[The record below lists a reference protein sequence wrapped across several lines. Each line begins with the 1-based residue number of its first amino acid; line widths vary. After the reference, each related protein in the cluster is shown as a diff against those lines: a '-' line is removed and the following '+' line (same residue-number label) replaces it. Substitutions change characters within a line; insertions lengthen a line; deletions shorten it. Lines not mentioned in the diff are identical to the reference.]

1 MGAIMENSSFTY
13 HKLCGE
19 GGLMVIVPHEDD
31 EINLAGSLIYGAR
44 QEGMPVKCAFLTN
57 GDAEYPAF
65 IRIHEAVKALQILG
79 VKEEDIIFL
88 GYPDGGRHGER
99 SPFLH
104 GPEEIK
110 KAGGHPSTYGSRNLP
125 DFASSKYGKP
135 HDCSW
140 ENLLSDLE
148 AVILEYK
155 PSLIAATD
163 FDYHPDHRMCY
174 LAFMEAMNRILHEN
188 HEYRPKVLMGYCYTT
203 GFDSVNDFY
212 GAHLLSTV
220 VNRQTL
226 RNKKY
231 ETENPVYPWNDRI
244 RIPVPAACR
253 TWLRDN
259 ILFQA
264 LCAHL
269 SQKASRR
276 AVRLVNGDEVFWE
289 RRTDNLL
296 YEGKVTVS
304 SGNPKY
310 LHDFHMM
317 NTKDILSEE
326 PEMTDYLW
334 TPEADDKNPWCRC
347 DFRKPQHVE
356 SIVLYGNIE
365 EKSRIEKGRISFS
378 NGFSLDI
385 GPLPLHGQ
393 PAVVS
398 FPPQENVEWVRFEI
412 IASSGQEA
420 GLSEW
425 EIFRDKTEDKPFLQ
439 ITVNDQ
445 FAYDWTVYSGERPKI
460 GIYSPNA
467 EVSVRW
473 SMNGQPVSEEDLKK
487 KLQHLQKKAVIR
499 VEGMEDPSLW
509 CEAIVRPAGSL
520 GGIAHRLAEM
530 QDCLSIWWEKQS
542 EKRPHHKLRKIKEED
557 YLNS

>member
-1 MGAIMENSSFTY
+1 MDNSSFIY
-13 HKLCGE
+13 HNLCGD
-19 GGLMVIVPHEDD
+19 GSLMVIIPHEDD
-31 EINLAGSLIYGAR
+31 EINLAGALIYGAR
-44 QEGMPVKCAFLTN
+44 QEGIPVKCVFLTN

-65 IRIHEAVKALQILG
+65 IRIHEAVKALKILG

-104 GPEEIK
+104 RPEEIK
-110 KAGGHPSTYGSRNLP
+110 KAGGHPVTYGSRNHP

-163 FDYHPDHRMCY
+163 FDYHPDHRMCC
-174 LAFMEAMNRILHEN
+174 LAFMEAMNRILHKD
-188 HEYRPKVLMGYCYTT
+188 HRYRPKVLMGYCYTT
-203 GFDSVNDFY
+203 SFDSVDDFY
-212 GAHLLSTV
+212 GPHLLSTV

-231 ETENPVYPWNDRI
+231 ETENPVYPWKNRL
-244 RIPVPAACR
+244 RLPVPAACR
-253 TWLRDN
+253 TRLKDN
-259 ILFQA
+259 ILFHA

-276 AVRLVNGDEVFWE
+276 AVQLVNGDEVFWE

-296 YEGKVTVS
+296 YEGEVTVS

-310 LHDFHMM
+310 LHDFHMID
-317 NTKDILSEE
+317 TKDILSDE
-326 PEMTDYLW
+326 PEMMDYLW
-334 TPEADDKNPWCRC
+334 TPNGDDKSPWCQC

-356 SIVLYGNIE
+356 SMALYGNIE
-365 EKSRIEKGRISFS
+365 EESRIEKGRISFS
-378 NGFSLDI
+378 NGFALDI
-385 GPLPLHGQ
+385 GPLSLHGQ

-398 FPPQENVEWVRFEI
+398 FPPQEEVQWVRLEI
-412 IASSGQEA
+412 IKSIGEAA

-425 EIFRDKTEDKPFLQ
+425 EIFRNETKSYRFLQ
-439 ITVNDQ
+439 ITMDDQ
-445 FAYDWTVYSGERPKI
+445 FAYDWTIYPGEKPKI
-460 GIYSPNA
+460 GVYSPDTGI
-467 EVSVRW
+467 STRW
-473 SMNGQPVSEEDLKK
+473 SVNGQPVSEEELNK

-499 VEGMEDPSLW
+499 VEDSENPSSW
-509 CEAIVRPAGSL
+509 CEVTVRPAGLLDS
-520 GGIAHRLAEM
+520 IDHRLTVM
-530 QDCLSIWWEKQS
+530 QDRFSIWWEKQS
-542 EKRPHHKLRKIKEED
+542 EKRPHHRLRKMKKEED
-557 YLNS
+557 YRV

>member
-1 MGAIMENSSFTY
+1 MNNSSFTY
-13 HKLCGE
+13 HILCGD
-19 GGLMVIVPHEDD
+19 GSLMVIIPHEDD

-44 QEGMPVKCAFLTN
+44 QEGVPVKCVFLTN

-65 IRIHEAVKALQILG
+65 IRIHEAVKALGILG

-104 GPEEIK
+104 SPEGIE
-110 KAGGHPSTYGSRNLP
+110 KAGGHPATYGSRNHS
-125 DFASSKYGKP
+125 DFASSKYGKS

-174 LAFMEAMNRILHEN
+174 LAFMEVMNRILHKD
-188 HEYRPKVLMGYCYTT
+188 HKYRPKVLMGYCYAT
-203 GFDSVNDFY
+203 GFDSVDDFY
-212 GAHLLSTV
+212 GPHLLSTV

-231 ETENPVYPWNDRI
+231 ETENPVYSWKDRV
-244 RIPVPAACR
+244 RLPASAACR
-253 TWLRDN
+253 TWLHDN
-259 ILFQA
+259 VLFHA

-276 AVRLVNGDEVFWE
+276 AVQLVNGDEVFWE

-296 YEGKVTVS
+296 YEGEVKVS
-304 SGNPKY
+304 SGNPNY
-310 LHDFHMM
+310 LYDFHMM
-317 NTKDILSEE
+317 NTKDILSDE
-326 PEMTDYLW
+326 PEMMDYLW
-334 TPEADDKNPWCRC
+334 TPNGDDKSPWCQC

-356 SIVLYGNIE
+356 SMVFYGNIE
-365 EKSRIEKGRISFS
+365 EGSRIEKGRVFFS
-378 NGFSLDI
+378 NGFSMDI
-385 GPLPLHGQ
+385 GSLPLHGQ

-398 FPPQENVEWVRFEI
+398 FPPQDNVEWVRFEI
-412 IASSGQEA
+412 LEFTGPEA

-425 EIFRDKTEDKPFLQ
+425 EVFRNKTEKNLFLQ
-439 ITVNDQ
+439 ITMDDQ
-445 FAYDWTVYSGERPKI
+445 FAYDWTIYPGEKPKI
-460 GIYSPNA
+460 GVYSPDTGI
-467 EVSVRW
+467 STRW
-473 SMNGQPVSEEDLKK
+473 SVNGQPVSEEELNK
-487 KLQHLQKKAVIR
+487 KLQQLQKKAVIR
-499 VEGMEDPSLW
+499 VEDSENPSSW
-509 CEAIVRPAGSL
+509 CTVTVWPAGFL
-520 GGIAHRLAEM
+520 DGIDHRLAVM
-530 QDCLSIWWEKQS
+530 QDQFSIWWEKQS
-542 EKRPHHKLRKIKEED
+542 EKRPHHKLRKIKKEED
-557 YLNS
+557 YRV

>member
-1 MGAIMENSSFTY
+1 MDNSSFAY
-13 HKLCGE
+13 NKLCGN
-19 GGLMVIVPHEDD
+19 GGLMVIIPHEDD

-44 QEGMPVKCAFLTN
+44 QEGVPVKCVFLTN

-65 IRIHEAVKALQILG
+65 IRIQEAIKALGILG

-104 GPEEIK
+104 GPEKIK
-110 KAGGHPSTYGSRNLP
+110 KAGGHPATYGSRNYP
-125 DFASSKYGKP
+125 DFATAEYGKS
-135 HDCSW
+135 HSCSW

-148 AVILEYK
+148 AVIVKYH
-155 PSLIAATD
+155 PSMIAATD

-174 LAFMEAMNRILHEN
+174 LAFMEVMNRILHED
-188 HEYRPKVLMGYCYTT
+188 HEYCPKVLMGYCYTT
-203 GFDSVNDFY
+203 GFDSVDDFY
-212 GAHLLSTV
+212 GPHLLSTV

-231 ETENPVYPWNDRI
+231 ETENSVYAWKDRI
-244 RIPVPAACR
+244 RLPVPAACR

-259 ILFQA
+259 ILFHA

-276 AVRLVNGDEVFWE
+276 AVQLVNGDEVFWE

-296 YEGKVTVS
+296 YEGEVTVS
-304 SGNPKY
+304 SGNPIY

-317 NTKDILSEE
+317 NTKDILSDE

-334 TPEADDKNPWCRC
+334 SPDVDDKHPWCQC
-347 DFRKPQHVE
+347 NFRKPQHVE
-356 SIVLYGNIE
+356 SMVLYGNIE
-365 EKSRIEKGRISFS
+365 EESQIEKGRISFS
-378 NGFSLDI
+378 NGFSIDI

-393 PAVVS
+393 AAEVT
-398 FPPQENVEWVRFEI
+398 FPQQENVNWVRFEI
-412 IASSGQEA
+412 IASSGSHA

-425 EIFRDKTEDKPFLQ
+425 EILHKKTNRNTFLQ
-439 ITVNDQ
+439 ITMDGQ
-445 FAYDWTVYSGERPKI
+445 FAYDWTVYPGEKPKI
-460 GIYSPNA
+460 GVYSPSA
-467 EVSVRW
+467 SVPVRW
-473 SMNGQPVSEEDLKK
+473 SVNGQPISEENLNR

-499 VEGMEDPSLW
+499 VEGMEDPLLW
-509 CEAIVRPAGSL
+509 CETIVQPAGSI
-520 GGIAHRLAEM
+520 GGIVHRLAEM
-530 QDCLSIWWEKQS
+530 QDRFSIWWEKQS
-542 EKRPHHKLRKIKEED
+542 EKRPHHKLRKIKKEED
-557 YLNS
+557 YRV